1 VCGFHKQNGDH
12 NDNDA
17 SNFLCG
23 RKRTNHCKELL
34 ASDFETMIL
43 VSVDVVQMINE
54 YVLME
59 NYEIFV

>member
-1 VCGFHKQNGDH
+1 VGGFHQQNGDH
-12 NDNDA
+12 NDA

-54 YVLME
+54 
-59 NYEIFV
+59 

>member
-54 YVLME
+54 
-59 NYEIFV
+59 